1 MLTSRMI
8 EVFRAVILNGSMS
21 EAATA
26 LHISQPAVSRLIR
39 DLETEIGFRL
49 FERRNGR
56 IYPNDDALV
65 FYEEVHRAYIGLKRI
80 SHAAEQIRTNQ
91 TGTLRIACLPAIGL
105 SIMPQIIADF
115 RKKFPQVMIS
125 FKVVRSETAVQLVSS
140 LQCDIGIVEASFSA
154 LSAKEGPTYDFES
167 VCILPHGHRLV
178 KEEKITPE
186 DLKNEVFISLDPD
199 SKTRSHIDTLFEAA
213 NISRSMQIE
222 TPMTNMACSL
232 VLEGCGVSIVDPMTA
247 AAFAAQGLI
256 IRPFQPKAT
265 FSIRTLTSLHTAR
278 NPIIDIFC
286 EALFRS
292 ISPFI

>member
-1 MLTSRMI
+1 MLTSRMV
-8 EVFRAVILNGSMS
+8 EVFRVVILNGSMS
-21 EAATA
+21 EAASA

-65 FYEEVHRAYIGLKRI
+65 FYEEVHSAYIGLNRI
-80 SHAAEQIRTNQ
+80 SQAAEQIRTNQ
-91 TGTLRIACLPAIGL
+91 TGALRIACLPAIGL

-115 RKKFPQVMIS
+115 RKQFPQVLIS

-154 LSAKEGPTYDFES
+154 LSAKEGPTYNFES
-167 VCILPHGHRLV
+167 VCILPPGHRLIE
-178 KEEKITPE
+178 KETIQPE
-186 DLKNEVFISLDPD
+186 DLENEMFISLDPD
-199 SKTRSHIDTLFEAA
+199 SKTRSHIDALFEAA

-232 VLEGCGVSIVDPMTA
+232 TLENCGISIVDPMTA
-247 AAFAAQGLI
+247 AVFAKQGLVS
-256 IRPFQPKAT
+256 RPFKPKAT
-265 FSIRTLTSLHTAR
+265 FSIRTLTSQHTTR
-278 NPIIDIFC
+278 KPIIDIFC